1 MKSYDDVYNDLLKQ
15 YTPAEIAESFVF
27 PGPTD
32 KKQREVMLSAFRE
45 WRKKKSDE
53 QTEERRVISRSLQL
67 KYVGEDNAD
76 AL

>member
-1 MKSYDDVYNDLLKQ
+1 MEPYYDLYNDLLKQ

-32 KKQREVMLSAFRE
+32 LIQREAMLSTFRA
-45 WRKKKSDE
+45 WRKKKMAE
-53 QTEERRVISRSLQL
+53 QTEESKAISHLLQL
-67 KYVGEDNAD
+67 KYLADDNTE